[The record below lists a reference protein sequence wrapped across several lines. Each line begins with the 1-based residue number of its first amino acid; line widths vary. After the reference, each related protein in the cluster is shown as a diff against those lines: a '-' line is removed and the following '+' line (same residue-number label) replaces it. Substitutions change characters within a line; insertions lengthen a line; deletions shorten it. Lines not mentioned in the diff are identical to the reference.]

1 MKKFLFLS
9 FLQCIWL
16 AFEAPAQTA
25 NRISIEESANT
36 YSLKGNTD
44 DMNFKRLKRLEG
56 TYQLI
61 VDDVKLVEI
70 PVDLGLKITQL
81 QQPEHDVTVKIN
93 NHLMVKIISL
103 NNIQLHHKIAPSQ
116 TIILNKETFP
126 KQ

>member
-61 VDDVKLVEI
+61 VDDVKLVAI

>member
-16 AFEAPAQTA
+16 AFEEPAQTA